1 MESVAFPLA
10 NQPDEDEAA
19 RAEKKKEKAKKPKAK
34 KEAVKTTP
42 ISLNDR
48 VAEILKRTGSTQF
61 QSSLDDESDEDESA
75 NEVCTAAFPG
85 NEAREPVAMNKED
98 GQQSHSDD
106 EEQRSGHEESDEA
119 RLSLSDSLGME
130 SADFEVRQRDQSSL
144 NSEKFAVNLDAL
156 ADSGLGAKTHCY
168 QSENCHHFADLFK
181 DDDSATEKD
190 LYDDEDFELD
200 QTTAGDQDVP
210 PAGLSSAQCSVHE
223 APKAEQEQPFVKVAT
238 DKDEEQ
244 GDDDHDEEQ
253 RAYLSE
259 NEVDAEKARAVN
271 ASGSFGYEDDDF
283 EYEDDTFEPELS
295 VTRDETASQ
304 RSQVAT
310 EAAQGTSEAPG
321 GSSTHANTRLDALL
335 AAKYGDFYALDEEDE
350 EKAKET
356 PPTETQQEQETR
368 EDSASVLRQ
377 PLDPTDSSAAHIS
390 APVPEV
396 PASVESAESPPSS
409 PPPPPPPADEDDAE
423 DQELNAFTLEPTSIQ
438 GRQQIATVKAP
449 AVASATAARGFH
461 PPAPSATD
469 RFRLIE
475 SHVASLR
482 FLPAASVPAVAV
494 STDARLSAPARES
507 VFSPASAPPAASLSL
522 SFDGDLLLE
531 EKATQREIDE
541 LLRSSQVFRQSQ
553 EGASLR
559 TRKARENG
567 LVLRLQQAQR
577 QILQLK
583 THIQA
588 TAASSDPPTHQITAL
603 KPECADPDGPVAAAE
618 RVESSTLSRAAFD
631 QLEKEI
637 KTQDSL
643 IAAFQKENERLMR
656 QLKQAQQDVQYDV
669 HEANE
674 ELRRQLRR
682 LQDQAGEVAS
692 DTGDNTSKARYRV
705 AVEARLEAEAHA
717 LALQEELAAVRLTH
731 QQKVNELTLE
741 LNRVKKAKVELE
753 CRYEGV
759 DLSQVAQEAQQVKE
773 LQNELALA
781 KKEHVHALNA
791 LQKKLD
797 WYVENQRLL
806 DDQDEELKRLRLQVA
821 GPVSEVAATPAKPDR
836 HNAQAG
842 GPSPMRSHRRSPADI
857 RHIQELEARLSE
869 LEEAMRRRH
878 PDSLANLILASRRAD
893 EESKARTLEREYEEK
908 LAALSRELEQAQET
922 SETRLASFRQQQEK
936 LLLQYRRKL
945 KEQEKQLKQLA
956 KPPLTHKPLVKDA
969 NGATAT
975 AGEELKRVRRFYADK
990 IKDLERKWEAKYRAQ
1005 RKQQFASLGRMD
1017 GHQQQEL
1024 GALTYADSAL
1034 VVADLQQQLR
1044 ERELELKQE
1053 KARADQLAT
1062 ANLEARDA
1070 QRSSEA
1076 EDPEPRRP
1084 PRSKEREL
1092 EERVQ
1097 DLEAQLRDSESARG
1111 RLVQTLSAVQS
1122 LSPRPSPAADSIVES
1137 TAARKESQQSQA
1149 ELMQLR
1155 GELVAAREA
1164 LANEHAASRE
1174 KSAAMEAQAV
1184 EQVEKSALLQTQLA
1198 VNVREVQTLQTL
1210 ALEAERHN
1218 RLLEAQAKRVPTLE
1232 QKLLALRRELE
1243 LPRSPSMLQYRTLEL
1258 QVETLAQKHQLR
1270 EAELKVVLDRALAS
1284 SRLEQLS
1291 RERAHRTALGVKNA
1305 EIATFKRQLE
1315 EILDELALLQAPP
1328 SSRPLAKAP
1337 ALPEAADR

>member
-1 MESVAFPLA
+1 AL
-10 NQPDEDEAA
+10 
-19 RAEKKKEKAKKPKAK
+19 
-34 KEAVKTTP
+34 
-42 ISLNDR
+42 L
-48 VAEILKRTGSTQF
+48 
-61 QSSLDDESDEDESA
+61 
-75 NEVCTAAFPG
+75 
-85 NEAREPVAMNKED
+85 
-98 GQQSHSDD
+98 
-106 EEQRSGHEESDEA
+106 
-119 RLSLSDSLGME
+119 
-130 SADFEVRQRDQSSL
+130 
-144 NSEKFAVNLDAL
+144 L
-156 ADSGLGAKTHCY
+156 ADPIV
-168 QSENCHHFADLFK
+168 E
-181 DDDSATEKD
+181 
-190 LYDDEDFELD
+190 
-200 QTTAGDQDVP
+200 
-210 PAGLSSAQCSVHE
+210 
-223 APKAEQEQPFVKVAT
+223 VAT
-238 DKDEEQ
+238 AKDEEQ
-244 GDDDHDEEQ
+244 GEGDHGEGEQ
-253 RAYLSE
+253 RAYSSE
-259 NEVDAEKARAVN
+259 NEVDAEKARALN
-271 ASGSFGYEDDDF
+271 ESGSFGYEDDNF
-283 EYEDDTFEPELS
+283 EVRSSFRGSGEYEDDTFEPELS
-295 VTRDETASQ
+295 VTRDETTSQ
-304 RSQVAT
+304 PSQLAT
-310 EAAQGTSEAPG
+310 EAAQGTSEAPS
-321 GSSTHANTRLDALL
+321 GSRTDESTRLDALL

-350 EKAKET
+350 EEARET
-356 PPTETQQEQETR
+356 PQTETQQEQETR
-368 EDSASVLRQ
+368 EDSVSVVQQ
-377 PLDPTDSSAAHIS
+377 PLEPTDSSAAHIS
-390 APVPEV
+390 APVSGIS
-396 PASVESAESPPSS
+396 AFVEPAESPPSS
-409 PPPPPPPADEDDAE
+409 PPPPPPPADEDDGE
-423 DQELNAFTLEPTSIQ
+423 DQELNGFTLEPTSIQ
-438 GRQQIATVKAP
+438 GRQQIATAETP
-449 AVASATAARGFH
+449 ALVSVAAAKGFH

-482 FLPAASVPAVAV
+482 FLPSASVPAAAV
-494 STDARLSAPARES
+494 STDTRLPVPAGRES
-507 VFSPASAPPAASLSL
+507 VPSPASLFL
-522 SFDGDLLLE
+522 SFDEDLLLE

-553 EGASLR
+553 EGAALR
-559 TRKARENG
+559 TRKVRENE

-583 THIQA
+583 THIQS
-588 TAASSDPPTHQITAL
+588 TTASSDPPTHQTTAL
-603 KPECADPDGPVAAAE
+603 KPEGADPDSSAAAAE
-618 RVESSTLSRAAFD
+618 GVESLTPSRAAFD

-637 KTQDSL
+637 KTQDNL

-682 LQDQAGEVAS
+682 LQDQAGEAAA

-773 LQNELALA
+773 LQTELALA
-781 KKEHVHALNA
+781 RKEHVHALNA

-821 GPVSEVAATPAKPDR
+821 GQVSEVAATSAKPER
-836 HNAQAG
+836 HSSQAG

-857 RHIQELEARLSE
+857 RRIQELEARLSE

-893 EESKARTLEREYEEK
+893 EESKARTLEREHEEK
-908 LAALSRELEQAQET
+908 LAAVSRELEQAQES

-956 KPPLTHKPLVKDA
+956 KPHKPPVKDA
-969 NGATAT
+969 NGATIP

-1005 RKQQFASLGRMD
+1005 RKQQFSGLGRGD
-1017 GHQQQEL
+1017 SQQQEQ
-1024 GALTYADSAL
+1024 GALTFGDSAL

-1044 ERELELKQE
+1044 DRELELKRE

-1062 ANLEARDA
+1062 ANLEVRDG

-1084 PRSKEREL
+1084 QRPKEREL

-1097 DLEAQLRDSESARG
+1097 DLETQLRDSESARG

-1122 LSPRPSPAADSIVES
+1122 LGSRPSPASESIVES
-1137 TAARKESQQSQA
+1137 AAERTESQQSQA

-1155 GELVAAREA
+1155 EELAAAREA
-1164 LANEHAASRE
+1164 LVSEQAASRE
-1174 KSAAMEAQAV
+1174 RSAAMEAQAV
-1184 EQVEKSALLQTQLA
+1184 EQVDKSAVLQTQLA

-1218 RLLEAQAKRVPTLE
+1218 RLLETQAKRVPALE
-1232 QKLLALRRELE
+1232 HKLLALRRELA

-1291 RERAHRTALGVKNA
+1291 RERAHRTALAVKNA
-1305 EIATFKRQLE
+1305 EIAAFKRQLE

-1337 ALPEAADR
+1337 ALPEDGEQ